1 LEELTMDGPR
11 AVPYGEASPGAIAQ
25 ERKTSVREL
34 LGEFGRALAQGDPT
48 AHRYLLLLRFLLA
61 NVVALALVGAA
72 AGHGWVGMIF
82 AADTGGY
89 SLAIV
94 AVFLVGLVWS
104 AQRALQI
111 SRELNDI
118 KQAQVHPRAALPEYL
133 RLSEGRDAQSRAL
146 LASTLRLKL
155 ASRVA
160 PLRHIAN
167 SLVLLGL
174 IGTVIGFV
182 IALSGVRPDLASNVS
197 AIGPMVS
204 TLINGMSIAL
214 HTTLVGSLLHLW
226 LMVNVRL
233 LEGGSVKLL
242 TATVEAGERH
252 ARF

>member
-1 LEELTMDGPR
+1 MDGSR
-11 AVPYGEASPGAIAQ
+11 AAPYRDAPSGPIAQ
-25 ERKTSVREL
+25 ERRTSVREL
-34 LGEFGRALAQGDPT
+34 LNELGRALAKGDPL
-48 AHRYLLLLRFLLA
+48 AHRYLLLLRFLLV
-61 NVVALALVGAA
+61 NLLALALVGAA
-72 AGHGWVGMIF
+72 AGQGWVGMIF
-82 AADTGGY
+82 AADTAGY

-94 AVFLVGLVWS
+94 AVFLVGWAWS
-104 AQRALQI
+104 AQRAVQI

-118 KQAQVHPRAALPEYL
+118 RQARVHPRPALPEYL
-133 RLSEGRDAQSRAL
+133 RQIEGRDAQSRAL

-155 ASRVA
+155 ASRIA
-160 PLRHIAN
+160 PIRHIAN

-182 IALSGVRPDLASNVS
+182 IALSGVRPDLASDID

-204 TLINGMSIAL
+204 TLISGMSIAL

-242 TATVEAGERH
+242 TAMVETGELR

>member
-1 LEELTMDGPR
+1 MDGSR
-11 AVPYGEASPGAIAQ
+11 AAPYRDAPSGPIAQ
-25 ERKTSVREL
+25 ERRTSVREL
-34 LGEFGRALAQGDPT
+34 LNELGRALAKGDPL
-48 AHRYLLLLRFLLA
+48 AHRYLLLLRFLLV
-61 NVVALALVGAA
+61 NLLALALVGAA
-72 AGHGWVGMIF
+72 AGQGWVGMIF
-82 AADTGGY
+82 AADTAGY

-94 AVFLVGLVWS
+94 AVFLVGWAWS
-104 AQRALQI
+104 AQRAVQI

-118 KQAQVHPRAALPEYL
+118 RQARVHPRPALPEYL
-133 RLSEGRDAQSRAL
+133 RQIEGRDAQSRAL

-155 ASRVA
+155 ASRIA
-160 PLRHIAN
+160 PIRHIAN

-182 IALSGVRPDLASNVS
+182 IALSGVRPDLASDID

-204 TLINGMSIAL
+204 ALISGMSIAL

-242 TATVEAGERH
+242 TAMVETGELR

>member
-1 LEELTMDGPR
+1 MNGSR
-11 AVPYGEASPGAIAQ
+11 AVPYGDAPSDAIAQ
-25 ERKTSVREL
+25 GRNTSAREL
-34 LGEFGRALAQGDPT
+34 LKAFGRALAQGDPT

-61 NVVALALVGAA
+61 NIVALALVGAA
-72 AGHGWVGMIF
+72 AGQGWIGMIF

-89 SLAIV
+89 SLAIL
-94 AVFLVGLVWS
+94 AVFLVGLTWS

-118 KQAQVHPRAALPEYL
+118 KRAEARPRAALPEYL
-133 RLSEGRDAQSRAL
+133 RQSEGRDGQSRAL

-155 ASRVA
+155 ASRIA
-160 PLRHIAN
+160 PIRHIAN

-182 IALSGVRPDLASNVS
+182 VALSGVRPELASDVN

-204 TLINGMSIAL
+204 TLISGMSIAL

>member
-1 LEELTMDGPR
+1 MDGSRAAPYRDAPPR
-11 AVPYGEASPGAIAQ
+11 TIAQ
-25 ERKTSVREL
+25 ERRTPAAELLREL
-34 LGEFGRALAQGDPT
+34 GRALAKGDPL

-61 NVVALALVGAA
+61 NLLALALVGAA
-72 AGHGWVGMIF
+72 AGQGWIGMIF
-82 AADTGGY
+82 APDTGGY

-94 AVFLVGLVWS
+94 AVFLVGWVWS

-111 SRELNDI
+111 SRELNEI
-118 KQAQVHPRAALPEYL
+118 KEAQVHSRAALPEYL
-133 RLSEGRDAQSRAL
+133 RQSEGRDAQSRAL
-146 LASTLRLKL
+146 LASVLRLKL
-155 ASRVA
+155 ASRIA
-160 PLRHIAN
+160 PIRHIAN

-182 IALSGVRPDLASNVS
+182 IALSGVRPELASDVD

-204 TLINGMSIAL
+204 TLISGMSIAL

-242 TATVEAGERH
+242 TATVETGELR

>member
-1 LEELTMDGPR
+1 MDGSR
-11 AVPYGEASPGAIAQ
+11 AAPYRDAPPGTIAQ
-25 ERKTSVREL
+25 ERRTSALELLREL
-34 LGEFGRALAQGDPT
+34 GRALAKGDPL

-61 NVVALALVGAA
+61 NLLALALVGAA
-72 AGHGWVGMIF
+72 AGQGWIGMIF
-82 AADTGGY
+82 APATGGY

-94 AVFLVGLVWS
+94 AVFLVGWLWS

-111 SRELNDI
+111 SRELNEI

-133 RLSEGRDAQSRAL
+133 RQSEGRDAQSRAL
-146 LASTLRLKL
+146 LASVLRLKL
-155 ASRVA
+155 ASRIA
-160 PLRHIAN
+160 PIRHIAN

-182 IALSGVRPDLASNVS
+182 IALSGVRPDLASDID

-204 TLINGMSIAL
+204 TLISGMSIAL

-242 TATVEAGERH
+242 TATVETGERR

>member
-1 LEELTMDGPR
+1 MDGSR
-11 AVPYGEASPGAIAQ
+11 AAPYRDAPPGTTVQ
-25 ERKTSVREL
+25 ERRPSAREL
-34 LGEFGRALAQGDPT
+34 LSEFGRALAKGDPL

-61 NVVALALVGAA
+61 NLLALALVGAA
-72 AGHGWVGMIF
+72 TGQGWISMIF
-82 AADTGGY
+82 ARGTGGY

-94 AVFLVGLVWS
+94 AVFLVGWLWS

-118 KQAQVHPRAALPEYL
+118 KHVRIHPRAALPEFL
-133 RLSEGRDAQSRAL
+133 RQSEGRDAQSRAL
-146 LASTLRLKL
+146 LASVLRLKL
-155 ASRVA
+155 ASRIA
-160 PLRHIAN
+160 PIRHIAN

-182 IALSGVRPDLASNVS
+182 IALSGVRPDLASDIN

-204 TLINGMSIAL
+204 TLIRGMSIAL
-214 HTTLVGSLLHLW
+214 HTTLVGSLAHLW

-242 TATVEAGERH
+242 TAMVETGELR